1 MNPFILIKSW
11 ITCLTILFK
20 KVMLQRLLVSH
31 AKKKRDFYRRKVF
44 EDIKMEFHNDRLKH
58 RHSKIVRL
66 AMLIT
71 IEITFFWLITKLN
84 PFITNE
90 S

>member
-20 KVMLQRLLVSH
+20 KVMLQRLWVSH
-31 AKKKRDFYRRKVF
+31 AKKKQIFTGVKYLG
-44 EDIKMEFHNDRLKH
+44 IKMEFHNDRLKH

-66 AMLIT
+66 AM
-71 IEITFFWLITKLN
+71 
-84 PFITNE
+84 
-90 S
+90 